1 MCVGFSKASN
11 RRTESYELRIGHYD
25 FLISYE
31 TIVAVRCM
39 EGHYKLKNIW
49 GPTTGRHINEYGG
62 RDWPVISHEEMHGF
76 VNRAIVETA
85 GDLVQERIG
94 GTK

>member
-1 MCVGFSKASN
+1 MCVRFSKATN
-11 RRTESYELRIGHYD
+11 RRTESYELYIGHYA

-39 EGHYKLKNIW
+39 EGHYKLQNVW

-62 RDWPVISHEEMHGF
+62 RDWPVITLEEMQGY
-76 VNRAIVETA
+76 VKRAIVETA
-85 GDLVQERIG
+85 GELVQERIG
-94 GTK
+94 G